1 MPLDDGKLPDDG
13 KRPEVDGKRP
23 PTPVVVDDASAALVL
38 VVDNSSQ
45 DFAIMITLQENLNM
59 RIGTERWKKYITAIF
74 WYYISMPIN
83 FVITLFTAMS
93 SGQVGTQTN
102 YLSTGTLFAILFTAF
117 ILSTVNTFFKLK
129 ELCDASYKI
138 LQQFEAYSIEFE
150 NIYFQAIN
158 SNADVQQRLKKYRK
172 LQEDINTFC
181 KDVEIDNI
189 SYLSECLYSC
199 IKRLCLNRFFKS
211 KLKLVNVGERFWL
224 LDGKKKTLHYNK
236 KYLVVNMDNFVV
248 DTEQLPDEY
257 FTTHEADVAH
267 ARAEQGAKRRAHS
280 MGASMTR
287 GPTQQQQQQHLPR
300 AIAQP
305 VNNNNNITFQLQEIS
320 RGLQEEIV

>member
-1 MPLDDGKLPDDG
+1 MPLDDGKQ
-13 KRPEVDGKRP
+13 PEVDGKRP
-23 PTPVVVDDASAALVL
+23 PTPPVVDDASAALLL

-158 SNADVQQRLKKYRK
+158 SNANVQERLKKYKK
-172 LQEDINTFC
+172 LQQDINTFC

-189 SYLSECLYSC
+189 SYLSECIYSC

-211 KLKLVNVGERFWL
+211 KLKLVNVAERFWL

-236 KYLVVNMDNFVV
+236 KYLVVNMDNFVL
-248 DTEQLPDEY
+248 DTEQLPDE
-257 FTTHEADVAH
+257 FFATHDEADVAH
-267 ARAEQGAKRRAHS
+267 ARAEQGIKRT
-280 MGASMTR
+280 MTR
-287 GPTQQQQQQHLPR
+287 GSPPPTQQKQQPPQQPP
-300 AIAQP
+300 QP
-305 VNNNNNITFQLQEIS
+305 VKNNITFQLQEIS
-320 RGLQEEIV
+320 RGLQEEIVWW

>member
-1 MPLDDGKLPDDG
+1 M
-13 KRPEVDGKRP
+13 PEV
-23 PTPVVVDDASAALVL
+23 VVPSPSAPKDASSGILPCENLAMV
-38 VVDNSSQ
+38 VGVDNSSQ

-158 SNADVQQRLKKYRK
+158 SDADVQQRLQKYRK
-172 LQEDINTFC
+172 LQQDINTFC

-211 KLKLVNVGERFWL
+211 KLKLINVAERFWL

-236 KYLVVNMDNFVV
+236 KYLVVNMDNFVL
-248 DTEQLPDEY
+248 DTEQLPDE
-257 FTTHEADVAH
+257 FFATREADVAH
-267 ARAEQGAKRRAHS
+267 NRAEAITKRRAHT
-280 MGASMTR
+280 MTR
-287 GPTQQQQQQHLPR
+287 GSQQQQQQPQ
-300 AIAQP
+300 AVPSQP
-305 VNNNNNITFQLQEIS
+305 VNNNNNISFHLQEIS